1 MQSFDEVLKQTIES
15 LKKSAECSEI
25 VGKPI
30 VNGDGTIVLP
40 VSKISV
46 GFVAGGADYEDTKNV
61 KSPTGVSGGGVSGG
75 GVSVTPVGFLVC
87 GAQKKFVR
95 VDGEENKWLELI
107 KSVANVMKKD

>member
-1 MQSFDEVLKQTIES
+1 MQSFEEVLKQTIES
-15 LKKSAECSEI
+15 LKKSAEFNEI

-46 GFVAGGADYEDTKNV
+46 GFDAGGMDYENDKKV
-61 KSPTGVSGGGVSGG
+61 KSPAGISGG
-75 GVSVTPVGFLVC
+75 GVSVTPIGFLVC

-95 VDGEENKWLELI
+95 VDGEENKWLELL
-107 KSVANVMKKD
+107 KSVAHVVKKD

>member
-1 MQSFDEVLKQTIES
+1 MQSFEEILRETIES
-15 LKKSAECSEI
+15 LKKSAEFNEI

-30 VNGDGTIVLP
+30 VNGDGTLVLP

-46 GFVAGGADYEDTKNV
+46 GFVAGGA
-61 KSPTGVSGGGVSGG
+61 VSSG
-75 GVSVTPVGFLVC
+75 GVSVTPIGFLVC

-95 VDGEENKWLELI
+95 VDGEENKWLELL

>member
-1 MQSFDEVLKQTIES
+1 MQNFEEILKQTLES
-15 LKKSAECSEI
+15 LKKSAEFNEI

-46 GFVAGGADYEDTKNV
+46 GFVAGGADYESERKI
-61 KSPTGVSGGGVSGG
+61 KSPLGVSGG
-75 GVSVTPVGFLVC
+75 GVSVTPIGFLVC

-95 VDGEENKWLELI
+95 VDTEENKWFELL
-107 KSVANVMKKD
+107 KSVANVVKKD

>member
-46 GFVAGGADYEDTKNV
+46 GFVAGGADYE
-61 KSPTGVSGGGVSGG
+61 GVSGG